1 MGWQI
6 GLAPRIV
13 PSVEQA
19 DSAILCSRLSHILYH
34 VRSRRLAH
42 TQMDPEHQQ
51 RAAFPLEMRRD
62 LFFYFLVLEVS
73 LQQAKLKEVHTTDW
87 DKSPR
92 VSGLVIHVQEIKKL
106 LSRWK
111 GLLHCFQTARGRRW
125 GEDKGAGGKKKK
137 KQ

>member
-1 MGWQI
+1 M
-6 GLAPRIV
+6 
-13 PSVEQA
+13 
-19 DSAILCSRLSHILYH
+19 
-34 VRSRRLAH
+34 
-42 TQMDPEHQQ
+42 
-51 RAAFPLEMRRD
+51 
-62 LFFYFLVLEVS
+62 LEVS

-125 GEDKGAGGKKKK
+125 GEDKGAGGKKNKK
-137 KQ
+137 TVESSNEK